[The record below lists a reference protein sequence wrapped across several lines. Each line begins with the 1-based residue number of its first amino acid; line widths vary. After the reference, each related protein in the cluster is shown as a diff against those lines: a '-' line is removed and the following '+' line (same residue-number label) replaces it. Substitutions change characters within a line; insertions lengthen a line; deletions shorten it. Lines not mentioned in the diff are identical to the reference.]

1 MLEHA
6 HGINDVQRFYAVI
19 VPTDLHA
26 GTKES
31 ARNDAAL
38 PSEKECVVL
47 VMTSKMLPNQYI
59 SRDTHWCFVDKV
71 VTLDEGKHAKDIFKN
86 FSYETKTKGKRKVA
100 AAVPCGTA
108 TYEILEKDTYVVGKT
123 KIRKP
128 RVSTHL
134 SYKLVM
140 PQAEHMGN
148 VQREFNINEAGEF
161 VLLAKNPQ
169 RTDPSGK
176 GFVGLKKAA
185 VYPKDVQALF
195 KGVRVAQRKFVPI
208 TDMRLIMQDSA
219 QILWT
224 PVTPAK
230 VLGLRTASEDFLAA
244 TEADVELLEN
254 VFHGHLE
261 KLVMSELN
269 LDKKLH
275 PLKSLE
281 RGVWA

>member
-1 MLEHA
+1 
-6 HGINDVQRFYAVI
+6 
-19 VPTDLHA
+19 
-26 GTKES
+26 
-31 ARNDAAL
+31 
-38 PSEKECVVL
+38 
-47 VMTSKMLPNQYI
+47 
-59 SRDTHWCFVDKV
+59 
-71 VTLDEGKHAKDIFKN
+71 
-86 FSYETKTKGKRKVA
+86 
-100 AAVPCGTA
+100 
-108 TYEILEKDTYVVGKT
+108 
-123 KIRKP
+123 
-128 RVSTHL
+128 
-134 SYKLVM
+134 
-140 PQAEHMGN
+140 
-148 VQREFNINEAGEF
+148 

-254 VFHGHLE
+254 LFHGHLE
-261 KLVMSELN
+261 QLVLSELN